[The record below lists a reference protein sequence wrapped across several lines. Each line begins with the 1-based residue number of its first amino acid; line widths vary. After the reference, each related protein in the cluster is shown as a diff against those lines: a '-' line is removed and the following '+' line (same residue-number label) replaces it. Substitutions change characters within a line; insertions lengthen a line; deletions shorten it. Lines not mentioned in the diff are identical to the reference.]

1 MNFNPQKNI
10 EWYTITKIMVNDFSV
25 FIMGYYEINHF
36 CLANSANSGAI
47 YSKEVEPLLREL
59 MPVEEVFLPSN
70 ALRRG
75 PNGPNPFYGL
85 GIHQDFGLYP
95 EDMETSFISS
105 EDSFWA
111 ILDSYQAHVDPCLQF
126 LPWDDFSSCNWLVKH
141 IT

>member
-1 MNFNPQKNI
+1 M
-10 EWYTITKIMVNDFSV
+10 
-25 FIMGYYEINHF
+25 
-36 CLANSANSGAI
+36 
-47 YSKEVEPLLREL
+47 
-59 MPVEEVFLPSN
+59 EEVFLPSN